1 VTAGQLIDAQRP
13 AIVSTPAPPRLR
25 PIRGLKR
32 GRYDSDTEASSRH
45 RLSVAFE
52 DPAVTI

>member
-1 VTAGQLIDAQRP
+1 MPTGP
-13 AIVSTPAPPRLR
+13 PSSSSTPAPPRLR

-32 GRYDSDTEASSRH
+32 GRYDIATEASSRH

-52 DPAVTI
+52 DLAVTL